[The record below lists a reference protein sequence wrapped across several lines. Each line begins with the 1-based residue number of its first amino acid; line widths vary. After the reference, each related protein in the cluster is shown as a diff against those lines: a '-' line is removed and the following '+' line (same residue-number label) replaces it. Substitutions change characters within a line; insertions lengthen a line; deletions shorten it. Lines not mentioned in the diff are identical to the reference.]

1 MKGPILTPWYAYLIG
16 PVIMWFLGLVLTFL
30 MSSFMNRGVCKF
42 CMSMSFPPK
51 SWGNLLVII
60 LFPFVCLLVRHV
72 QCCKVWPGPS
82 PFYAGLSEPSGMGGI
97 RRGHCA
103 PPAPP
108 KILADTLTL
117 FELGRQIM
125 NHHSCT
131 PNPPGFSDLPTAL
144 ICSVLSRQPGWS
156 Q

>member
-51 SWGNLLVII
+51 TWGNSLVII

-72 QCCKVWPGPS
+72 QCCKVWLGPS
-82 PFYAGLSEPSGMGGI
+82 PFYAGLSELGEGGDEGVGWAI
-97 RRGHCA
+97 A
-103 PPAPP
+103 PPPSPDFGSYVNPIRIRGADYAPHIITP
-108 KILADTLTL
+108 SPPLC
-117 FELGRQIM
+117 FEWGFTR
-125 NHHSCT
+125 T
-131 PNPPGFSDLPTAL
+131 FPGNQDVA
-144 ICSVLSRQPGWS
+144 VK
-156 Q
+156 